1 MKHSF
6 DLKLNPL
13 IQNLATHIKISDAIK
28 KLLSTVVDVTAIE
41 KGAILVK
48 EGNSCNELF
57 YLNSGLFRSFY
68 TRENGNEVTSSFI
81 QKNEF
86 FTNVKGFINSVKST
100 ESFEALENSSI
111 CRIKRNN
118 YWKIMSENP
127 ILSPINSQIIN
138 NHRIELEER
147 IKMLQCLT
155 AKEKYLFF
163 ESNYPKLINHVQL
176 SHIAS
181 FLGIRLETL
190 SRIRKNLL
198 LDK

>member
-1 MKHSF
+1 M
-6 DLKLNPL
+6 KLNPL
-13 IQNLATHIKISDAIK
+13 IKNLETYIKISDVIK
-28 KLLSTVVDVTAIE
+28 KLLSTVVEITTIE
-41 KGAILVK
+41 KGAILVE

-68 TRENGNEVTSSFI
+68 IREKGDEVTSSFI
-81 QKNEF
+81 QENEF
-86 FTNVKGFINSVKST
+86 FTNVKGFINAVKST
-100 ESFEALENSSI
+100 ETFEALENSSI
-111 CRIKRNN
+111 CRIKREN

-127 ILSPINSQIIN
+127 VLSPINSQIIN

-155 AKEKYLFF
+155 AKEKYQFF
-163 ESNYPKLINHVQL
+163 EFNYPKLINRVQL

-181 FLGIRLETL
+181 FLGVRLETL

-198 LDK
+198 LEN